1 MVVFRFVEDGR
12 HIELNGSEAVSYAR
26 KLYEDGMILLYDN
39 SAVKSE
45 EVADKDVV
53 EVMGFVCD

>member
-12 HIELNGSEAVSYAR
+12 EVVLSGDDATEYAS
-26 KLYEDGMILLYDN
+26 KLYESGMVLLYDN
-39 SAVKSE
+39 SAVRPE
-45 EVADKDVV
+45 EVKDKDVV

>member
-12 HIELNGSEAVSYAR
+12 EVVLGGDDATEYAS
-26 KLYEDGMILLYDN
+26 KLYESGMVLLYDN
-39 SAVKSE
+39 SAVRPE
-45 EVADKDVV
+45 EVKDKDVV